1 MVCLDTH
8 VIIWGIKEEATQGQ
22 EEMVQRA
29 KSYIRHQDEQD
40 VELMVPAPVI
50 AEAMIRGD
58 VDQLRTIQT
67 TLERSFFIAAFDS
80 PAAFLAAE
88 LERGSGAAKLL
99 EEGKAPRRH
108 IRIDAQIAAIAIVQ
122 KAEVIISHDP
132 HMRTVAQNRIQVTEL
147 PDIPEQGDLQFPQ

>member
-29 KSYIRHQDEQD
+29 KSYIRHQDEQGVD
-40 VELMVPAPVI
+40 LMVPAPVV

-58 VDQLRTIQT
+58 VDQLRAIRTII
-67 TLERSFFIAAFDS
+67 ERSFFIAAFDS
-80 PAAFLAAE
+80 PAAFIAAE
-88 LERGSGAAKLL
+88 LERGRGTAKLR
-99 EEGKAPRRH
+99 EEGKVPRNH
-108 IRIDAQIAAIAIVQ
+108 IRIDTHIAAIAIIQ

-132 HMRTVAQNRIQVTEL
+132 HMRTIAQDRIQVIEL
-147 PDIPEQGDLQFPQ
+147 PDIPEQGSLQFPQ

>member
-88 LERGSGAAKLL
+88 LERGSGATKLL